1 MKIALLLETDGPGGT
16 ETMVQDLALGLLDR
30 GLSVVPVLPNRKVG
44 WLHDRFEQLGLPP
57 VEFSLR
63 SGRDLFAPLR
73 LARLLRELEVDVA
86 HSHEFTMG
94 VVGTA
99 AARLLR
105 IPVVITMHGGEYF
118 AGAGRRRWAL
128 RWAVGAATAI
138 AAVSPESART
148 TEEILGVSPGTVRV
162 VPNGRRF
169 TVGCRKRGRAALGLG
184 EETHVILSVGSLY
197 PVKGHDVLI
206 RAFARLAGSGAR
218 SDLIL
223 AVAGQE
229 VGRGREF
236 MALAD
241 TLGVASQV
249 LFLGH
254 REDVSDILAGADLFV
269 LPSRSEGLP
278 LALLEAMAAG
288 KPIVASAV
296 GGIPS
301 VSRHQHEALLVP
313 PDNVGAL
320 AGALHE
326 VLSDPTGSLEM
337 GVRARARALELYTA
351 EAMTNRYIDLYHEEG
366 TEGEPPVQE

>member
-1 MKIALLLETDGPGGT
+1 MI
-16 ETMVQDLALGLLDR
+16 QDLALGLLDR
-30 GLSVVPVLPNRKVG
+30 GISVVPVLPARRVG
-44 WLHDRFEQLGLPP
+44 WLHERFEQMGLSP

-63 SGRDLFAPLR
+63 RRRDLLAPLR
-73 LARLLRELEVDVA
+73 LARLLRELRVDVVHA
-86 HSHEFTMG
+86 HEFTMG

-105 IPVVITMHGGEYF
+105 IPSVITMHGGEYF
-118 AGAGRRRWAL
+118 AGANQRRLAL
-128 RWAVGAATAI
+128 RWAAGAASSI
-138 AAVSPESART
+138 VAVSPKSART
-148 TEEILGVSPGTVRV
+148 MEQVLGLPAGRVRV

-169 TVGCRKRGRAALGLG
+169 AVGCGERGRAALGLG
-184 EETHVILSVGSLY
+184 GEAHLILSVGSLY

-206 RAFARLAGSGAR
+206 RAFSRLVTSGVR
-218 SDLIL
+218 PDLIL

-229 VGRGREF
+229 VGRGQELVS
-236 MALAD
+236 LAD
-241 TLGVASQV
+241 ALGVGSQV

-254 REDVSDILAGADLFV
+254 REDVSDILTGADLFV

-301 VSRHQHEALLVP
+301 VSRHRHEALLVP
-313 PDNVGAL
+313 PDDVEAL
-320 AGALHE
+320 EGALHE

-351 EAMTNRYIDLYHEEG
+351 EAMTNRYIDLYHGEG
-366 TEGEPPVQE
+366 IEGEPPVQE